1 MQRWA
6 VVVKEVEPRVAKRYS
21 SDRTAAIKRT
31 KDRSSSTGRE
41 AADRLARRS
50 DLFFTSATSAQVF
63 HQLSTRFPHS
73 RPGTLARAL
82 GAALLAVAIVAPAG
96 VRAAGDGSASGTA
109 ATTYRLFLRD
119 GSSVATIGEFARTG
133 DRVVVTIGL
142 GDRLTMA
149 TVPAAQVDWTRTDR
163 YTESIRAAQY
173 AATRGEADFAA
184 MSAVVARTLSD
195 VAVTP
200 GRDAQLALAERA
212 RRQLAGWPHEHYG
225 YRADEVR
232 QTLALLD
239 EVIAGLRAATGQ
251 TAFDV
256 AFVANVL
263 PTPPE
268 PVLPPPTLKDAI
280 EQALR
285 LSMLAPPGAERTALA
300 DEARTALTAA
310 SAAPWAGEALG
321 RAERILEGERRVEA
335 RYAAL
340 SQATVRALDRPGRA
354 YDVAGLL
361 RVRARVVD
369 RDAAFGRV
377 RPEAVQGL
385 LALVDARLDA
395 ARRLQ
400 LARDQWASRV
410 PALRQYRRDVAPW
423 LDLLALH
430 RPTLDQ
436 IRALSGPPID
446 RLAAFDLALARLAP
460 LLKTLVVPADARGV
474 QAAMLGAIGLAE
486 SASRGRSRA
495 IETQDLS
502 VAWEASAAAAGAI
515 QMAERA
521 TRDIAA
527 LLRPPAEP

>member
-1 MQRWA
+1 
-6 VVVKEVEPRVAKRYS
+6 
-21 SDRTAAIKRT
+21 
-31 KDRSSSTGRE
+31 
-41 AADRLARRS
+41 L

-63 HQLSTRFPHS
+63 HALSTPFPQFPRGRLS
-73 RPGTLARAL
+73 RHLLGVLATT
-82 GAALLAVAIVAPAG
+82 AIVASAG
-96 VRAAGDGSASGTA
+96 VRAAADGPGPGTP

-163 YTESIRAAQY
+163 YTESVRAAHY

-184 MSAVVARTLSD
+184 MSAIVARTLSD
-195 VAVTP
+195 IAVTP
-200 GRDAQLALAERA
+200 GRAAQLALAERA
-212 RRQLAGWPHEHYG
+212 RRQLADWPRDHYG
-225 YRADEVR
+225 YRAEEVR
-232 QTLALLD
+232 QTIALLD
-239 EVIAGLRAATGQ
+239 EVIAGLRAAAGQ

-263 PTPPE
+263 PPPPE
-268 PVLPPPTLKDAI
+268 PVLPPPTLQDTI

-285 LSMLAPPGAERTALA
+285 LSMLAAPGAERSALA
-300 DEARTALTAA
+300 AEARTALTAA
-310 SAAPWAGEALG
+310 PAAPWAAEARV
-321 RAERILEGERRVEA
+321 RAERILAGERRVEV

-354 YDVAGLL
+354 HDVAGLL
-361 RVRARVVD
+361 RVRARVVE
-369 RDAAFGRV
+369 RDAALGHA

-400 LARDQWASRV
+400 LARDQWATRV
-410 PALRQYRRDVAPW
+410 PALRRYRRDVAPW
-423 LDLLALH
+423 LDLFAAH
-430 RPTLDQ
+430 RPSLDQ
-436 IRALSGPPID
+436 IRALSGPSID
-446 RLAAFDLALARLAP
+446 RLAAFDLALSRLAP
-460 LLKTLVVPADARGV
+460 FLKTVTVPADARGAH
-474 QAAMLGAIGLAE
+474 AAMLGAIGLAE
-486 SASRGRSRA
+486 SASRGRARA
-495 IETQDLS
+495 IESQDLS

-521 TRDIAA
+521 ARDVAA
-527 LLRPPAEP
+527 LLLPPAGQ

>member
-1 MQRWA
+1 M
-6 VVVKEVEPRVAKRYS
+6 
-21 SDRTAAIKRT
+21 
-31 KDRSSSTGRE
+31 
-41 AADRLARRS
+41 
-50 DLFFTSATSAQVF
+50 
-63 HQLSTRFPHS
+63 
-73 RPGTLARAL
+73 
-82 GAALLAVAIVAPAG
+82 
-96 VRAAGDGSASGTA
+96 
-109 ATTYRLFLRD
+109 
-119 GSSVATIGEFARTG
+119 ATIGEFARTG

-163 YTESIRAAQY
+163 YTESVRAAHY

-195 VAVTP
+195 VAITP

-212 RRQLAGWPHEHYG
+212 RRQLADWPRDHYG
-225 YRADEVR
+225 YRAEEVR

-239 EVIAGLRAATGQ
+239 EVIAGLRASAGQ
-251 TAFDV
+251 TTFDV

-263 PTPPE
+263 PPPPE
-268 PVLPPPTLKDAI
+268 PVLPPPSLQDAI

-285 LSMLAPPGAERTALA
+285 LSMLAAPGAERTALA

-310 SAAPWAGEALG
+310 SGAPWATEALG
-321 RAERILEGERRVEA
+321 RAERILEGERRVDA
-335 RYAAL
+335 RYTAL
-340 SQATVRALDRPGRA
+340 SQATVRALERPGRA
-354 YDVAGLL
+354 HDVAGLL

-369 RDAAFGRV
+369 KDAAFGRA

-400 LARDQWASRV
+400 LARDQWASRA
-410 PALRQYRRDVAPW
+410 PALRRYRRDVAPW
-423 LDLLALH
+423 LDLLAAH
-430 RPTLDQ
+430 RPTFDQ
-436 IRALSGPPID
+436 IRALSGPSID
-446 RLAAFDLALARLAP
+446 RLAAFDLALSRLAP

-486 SASRGRSRA
+486 SASHGRARA

-521 TRDIAA
+521 ARDVAA